1 MLPVTQNDGRCRPWS
16 LGVPTLNFGHFRRCI
31 RWFVIGSNR
40 DSWDSLDQR
49 RPPMSLEPIEPEAAL
64 ELFLKDKE
72 AELAETTIKSHDYR
86 LRHFV
91 RWCHEQGIE
100 NLNTLTGR
108 QLHEYRLWRRE
119 DGDLNKVSEK
129 TQMDSLRSFVRWLEA
144 VDGVEQDL
152 SEKVLSPTITAD
164 ENSRD
169 VMLES
174 DHASSVLSH
183 LEKYEYA
190 GPQHVSLTLMWHTM
204 MRVGGVQALDVD
216 DYDADEQYI
225 QVRQRPD
232 TGTPIK
238 NKGDGERL
246 VALSDD
252 ICELL
257 DDWLENKRPDVTDEY
272 DREPL
277 LASRQGRLQKTTLR
291 MYVYRWTRPCAH
303 GEECPHDR
311 DPDDC
316 EATVR
321 DAASKCPSS
330 VSPHAIRRGSITHS
344 LNSEVPDKVVS
355 DRANVSPQVIEQHY
369 DRRTE
374 REKMEQRRD
383 YLDNL

>member
-1 MLPVTQNDGRCRPWS
+1 
-16 LGVPTLNFGHFRRCI
+16 
-31 RWFVIGSNR
+31 
-40 DSWDSLDQR
+40 
-49 RPPMSLEPIEPEAAL
+49 MSLEPIEPEAAL

-72 AELAETTIKSHDYR
+72 AELADASIKSHDYR

-108 QLHEYRLWRRE
+108 QLHEYRLWQRD

-169 VMLES
+169 VMLDSE
-174 DHASSVLSH
+174 HAASVLSH

-190 GPQHVSLTLMWHTM
+190 GAQHVALTLMWHTM
-204 MRVGGVQALDVD
+204 MRVGGVHAMDVD
-216 DYDADEQYI
+216 DYDADEQYMR
-225 QVRQRPD
+225 VRHRPD
-232 TGTPIK
+232 TDTPVK
-238 NKGDGERL
+238 NRGDGERL

-257 DDWLENKRPDVTDEY
+257 DDWLENKRPNVTGDHG
-272 DREPL
+272 REPL
-277 LASRQGRLQKTTLR
+277 LASSEGRLQKTTLR
-291 MYVYRWTRPCAH
+291 MYVYQWTQPCAH

-316 EATVR
+316 EANVR

-344 LNSEVPDKVVS
+344 LNSDMPDRVVS
-355 DRANVSPQVIEQHY
+355 DRANVSPKVIEQHY

-374 REKMEQRRD
+374 QERMEQRRD

>member
-1 MLPVTQNDGRCRPWS
+1 MD
-16 LGVPTLNFGHFRRCI
+16 
-31 RWFVIGSNR
+31 
-40 DSWDSLDQR
+40 
-49 RPPMSLEPIEPEAAL
+49 LEPIDPETAL
-64 ELFLKDKE
+64 ELYLKDKQN
-72 AELAETTIKSHDYR
+72 ELAEASLKGKKYR
-86 LRHFV
+86 LQHFV
-91 RWCHEQGIE
+91 RWCHEKGIE

-129 TQMDSLRSFVRWLEA
+129 TQMDTLRVFVRWLEA
-144 VDGVEQDL
+144 VDGVKQDL
-152 SEKVLSPTITAD
+152 SQKVLSPAITPD

-169 VMLES
+169 VMMDS
-174 DHASSVLSH
+174 DQASSVLSH
-183 LEKYEYA
+183 MEKYEYA
-190 GPQHVSLTLMWHTM
+190 EPQHVALTLMWHTM
-204 MRVGGVQALDVD
+204 MRVGGVHAIDVD
-216 DYDADEQYI
+216 DYNSEEQYVKI
-225 QVRQRPD
+225 RHRPD

-252 ICELL
+252 ICDLL
-257 DDWLENKRPDVTDEY
+257 DDWLDNKRPNVTDEY

-291 MYVYRWTRPCAH
+291 TYVYRWTRPCAY

-311 DPDDC
+311 DPETC
-316 EATVR
+316 EGTVQH
-321 DAASKCPSS
+321 AASKCPSS

-344 LNSEVPDKVVS
+344 LNNDMPDKVVS
-355 DRANVSPQVIEQHY
+355 DRANVSPRVIEQHY

-374 REKMEQRRD
+374 QEKMEQRRD

>member
-1 MLPVTQNDGRCRPWS
+1 
-16 LGVPTLNFGHFRRCI
+16 
-31 RWFVIGSNR
+31 
-40 DSWDSLDQR
+40 
-49 RPPMSLEPIEPEAAL
+49 MSLEPIEPEAAL

-86 LRHFV
+86 LRHFI

-108 QLHEYRLWRRE
+108 QLHEYRLWRRD

-169 VMLES
+169 VMLDS
-174 DHASSVLSH
+174 DHASAVLSH
-183 LEKYEYA
+183 LEKYKYA

-204 MRVGGVQALDVD
+204 MRVGGVYAMDVD
-216 DYDADEQYI
+216 DYNADEQYVK
-225 QVRQRPD
+225 VRHRPD
-232 TGTPIK
+232 TDTPIK

-257 DDWLENKRPDVTDEY
+257 DDWITNKRPDVTD
-272 DREPL
+272 DHGRAPL
-277 LASRQGRLQKTTLR
+277 LASREGRLQKTTLR
-291 MYVYRWTRPCAH
+291 MYVYRWTRPCTH

-316 EATVR
+316 EANTR

-344 LNSEVPDKVVS
+344 LNSDMPDKVVS
-355 DRANVSPQVIEQHY
+355 DRANVSPKVIEQHY

-374 REKMEQRRD
+374 QERMEQRRD

>member
-1 MLPVTQNDGRCRPWS
+1 
-16 LGVPTLNFGHFRRCI
+16 
-31 RWFVIGSNR
+31 
-40 DSWDSLDQR
+40 
-49 RPPMSLEPIEPEAAL
+49 MSLEPIDPETAL
-64 ELFLKDKE
+64 ELYLKDKQN
-72 AELAETTIKSHDYR
+72 ELAEASLKGKNYR
-86 LRHFV
+86 LQHFV
-91 RWCHEQGIE
+91 RWCHEKGIE

-129 TQMDSLRSFVRWLEA
+129 TQMDTLRVFVRWLEA

-152 SEKVLSPTITAD
+152 SQKVLSPTITAD

-169 VMLES
+169 VMLDS

-190 GPQHVSLTLMWHTM
+190 GPQHVALTLMWHTM
-204 MRVGGVQALDVD
+204 MRVGGVHAMDVD
-216 DYDADEQYI
+216 DYNADEQYVK
-225 QVRQRPD
+225 VRHRPD

-257 DDWLENKRPDVTDEY
+257 DDWLTNKRPDVTD
-272 DREPL
+272 DHGREPL
-277 LASRQGRLQKTTLR
+277 LASREGRLQKTTLR
-291 MYVYRWTRPCAH
+291 MYVYRWTRPCTH

-316 EATVR
+316 EANTR

-344 LNSEVPDKVVS
+344 LNSDMPDKVVS
-355 DRANVSPQVIEQHY
+355 DRANVSPKVIEQHY

-374 REKMEQRRD
+374 QEKMEQRRD

>member
-1 MLPVTQNDGRCRPWS
+1 
-16 LGVPTLNFGHFRRCI
+16 
-31 RWFVIGSNR
+31 
-40 DSWDSLDQR
+40 
-49 RPPMSLEPIEPEAAL
+49 MSLEPIEPEAAL

-72 AELAETTIKSHDYR
+72 AELAETTVKSHDYR

-169 VMLES
+169 VMLDS

-190 GPQHVSLTLMWHTM
+190 GAQHVSLTLMWHTM

-216 DYDADEQYI
+216 DYNADEQYVK
-225 QVRQRPD
+225 VRHRPD

-252 ICELL
+252 ICDLL
-257 DDWLENKRPDVTDEY
+257 DDWLENKRPDVTDDF

-316 EATVR
+316 EANTR

-374 REKMEQRRD
+374 HEKMEQRRD

>member
-1 MLPVTQNDGRCRPWS
+1 
-16 LGVPTLNFGHFRRCI
+16 
-31 RWFVIGSNR
+31 
-40 DSWDSLDQR
+40 
-49 RPPMSLEPIEPEAAL
+49 MSLEPIEPEAAL
-64 ELFLKDKE
+64 ELFLKYKE
-72 AELAETTIKSHDYR
+72 AELADASIKGHDYR

-100 NLNTLTGR
+100 NLNTFTGR
-108 QLHEYRLWRRE
+108 QLHEYRLWRRD

-169 VMLES
+169 VMLNSEQ
-174 DHASSVLSH
+174 AASVLSH

-190 GPQHVSLTLMWHTM
+190 RPQHVALTLMWHTM
-204 MRVGGVQALDVD
+204 MRVGGVHAMNVD
-216 DYDADEQYI
+216 DYNADEQYMK
-225 QVRQRPD
+225 VRHRPD
-232 TGTPIK
+232 TDTPIK

-252 ICELL
+252 IYELL
-257 DDWLENKRPDVTDEY
+257 DGWLENKRPDTTD
-272 DREPL
+272 DHGRKPL
-277 LASRQGRLQKTTLR
+277 LASREGRLQKMTLR
-291 MYVYRWTRPCAH
+291 M
-303 GEECPHDR
+303 EECPHDR
-311 DPDDC
+311 DPGDC
-316 EATVR
+316 EATER

-344 LNSEVPDKVVS
+344 LNSDMPDRVVS
-355 DRANVSPQVIEQHY
+355 DRANVSPKVIEQHY

-374 REKMEQRRD
+374 QERMEQRRD

>member
-1 MLPVTQNDGRCRPWS
+1 
-16 LGVPTLNFGHFRRCI
+16 
-31 RWFVIGSNR
+31 
-40 DSWDSLDQR
+40 
-49 RPPMSLEPIEPEAAL
+49 MSLEPIEPEAAL

-119 DGDLNKVSEK
+119 DGDLNKVTEK

-225 QVRQRPD
+225 QVRHRPD